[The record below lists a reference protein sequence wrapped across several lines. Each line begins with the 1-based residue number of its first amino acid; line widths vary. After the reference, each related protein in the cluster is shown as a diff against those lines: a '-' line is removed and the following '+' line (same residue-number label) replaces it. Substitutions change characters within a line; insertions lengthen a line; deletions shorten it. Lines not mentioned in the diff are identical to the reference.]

1 MNVGVYTLWKAT
13 LIHPCIKFDCALTP
27 AISIFLLL
35 ILFCV
40 YVSFQNLLI
49 SDQSSV
55 IIKSL
60 SKLPKFFDIVV
71 YPTLLT
77 IVCDNDGAKNVI
89 GKEFDIKVIF
99 LLHILIGF
107 VDGVHFILSIRVW
120 WIVIDKIVVFFFFI
134 SSFYSASMIT
144 RSRMQAR
151 KIKCSRCCIQIR
163 RRIKS
168 RINKT
173 YEFHLS
179 HVNVSPV
186 LLIIYIRT
194 IRSQKHNQFNF
205 IRKKIIIA
213 NKRQLFSI
221 RKRLHDIILCV
232 NSYQKHSNHI
242 Y

>member
-1 MNVGVYTLWKAT
+1 MNVGVYTFWKAT

-134 SSFYSASMIT
+134 SSFYSVSMIT

-151 KIKCSRCCIQIR
+151 KIKCSRCCIRIR
-163 RRIKS
+163 RSIKNQ
-168 RINKT
+168 INKT

-186 LLIIYIRT
+186 LLIIFE
-194 IRSQKHNQFNF
+194 QFDHKN
-205 IRKKIIIA
+205 IINLILYEKIIIIA
-213 NKRQLFSI
+213 NKLQLFSI